1 MATHEIR
8 DLPSNSIKG
17 REIPKTEE
25 PKKIEKVVS
34 GEVIVKKTPWYK
46 KAIAAF
52 IGEDVD
58 NVGDYILYDVL
69 IPAFKDTLSDMVS
82 GGMDMLLFGKARGR
96 AVKSRNG
103 TVDYNGVSRKSRD
116 RQHTIRSRRSIDSV
130 VIPSRSEAEEV
141 MDRMMD
147 LYETYGVV
155 SAADFYDLVG
165 VTNEFTDN
173 KYGWDNLA
181 GMRLRRVPDGY
192 LIDLPD
198 PIDFN

>member
-1 MATHEIR
+1 MATHE
-8 DLPSNSIKG
+8 LNNSSKD
-17 REIPKTEE
+17 REVTKKDES
-25 PKKIEKVVS
+25 KKIEKVVS
-34 GEVIVKKTPWYK
+34 GNVIVKKTPWYK

-69 IPAFKDTLSDMVS
+69 IPAFKDTLSDIVS
-82 GGMDMLLFGKARGR
+82 GGIDMLLFGKARR
-96 AVKSRNG
+96 TSTRSK
-103 TVDYNGVSRKSRD
+103 NGVIAYNEVGKKRD
-116 RQHTIRSRRSIDSV
+116 RSHTIRSRRSIDSV
-130 VIPSRSEAEEV
+130 VIPSRAEAEEV
-141 MDRMMD
+141 MDRMTD

-165 VTNEFTDN
+165 VTSEFTDN

-181 GMRLRRVPDGY
+181 SMRLRRVPDGY

>member
-1 MATHEIR
+1 MAQHEIKN
-8 DLPSNSIKG
+8 LPSNSIKG
-17 REIPKTEE
+17 REVPKKEE

-52 IGEDVD
+52 IGEDAD

-69 IPAFKDTLSDMVS
+69 IPAFKDTLSDMIS
-82 GGMDMLLFGKARGR
+82 GGTDMLLFGKARSH
-96 AVKSRNG
+96 VSRSKNG
-103 TVDYNGVSRKSRD
+103 AVDYNGVSRKSRE
-116 RQHTIRSRRSIDSV
+116 RSHTIRSRRSIDSV
-130 VIPSRSEAEEV
+130 VIPNRAEAEEV
-141 MDRMMD
+141 MERMMD

-165 VTNEFTDN
+165 VTGEFTDN

-198 PIDFN
+198 LIDFN